1 MQIEVMETESGNKL
15 LVTQENIEIEEK
27 EEIFTDDNLQKTRK
41 IMKEK

>member
-1 MQIEVMETESGNKL
+1 METESGNKL